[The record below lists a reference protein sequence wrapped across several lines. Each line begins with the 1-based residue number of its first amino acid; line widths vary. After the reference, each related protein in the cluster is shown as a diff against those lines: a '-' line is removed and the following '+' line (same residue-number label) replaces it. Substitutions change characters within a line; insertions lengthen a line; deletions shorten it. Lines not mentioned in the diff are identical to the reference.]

1 MGNLLVARKVAQG
14 REIGN
19 LLVAQY
25 LLAAAAAFA
34 RSDGGGSGRP
44 QTKGRA
50 RVKQMML
57 AAAAAALIATPALAE
72 PAGGAPG
79 AITRFGFV
87 ALNVSDMDR
96 SLAFY
101 RGLGLVERF
110 RHETPQVLE
119 VGLGATSPPPGS
131 ELLLVR
137 RKPGPGAVGPAGGYS
152 RTAFM
157 VTNLDEI
164 CRRLKAE
171 GRQVRGPTVAAAA
184 RVRVAFVPDPDGYSV
199 ELIEAMP

>member
-1 MGNLLVARKVAQG
+1 M
-14 REIGN
+14 
-19 LLVAQY
+19 
-25 LLAAAAAFA
+25 
-34 RSDGGGSGRP
+34 
-44 QTKGRA
+44 
-50 RVKQMML
+50 KQMML
-57 AAAAAALIATPALAE
+57 AAAAAVVMATPAMAQT
-72 PAGGAPG
+72 AAGAPG
-79 AITRFGFV
+79 AIQRFGFV

-101 RGLGLVERF
+101 KGLGLVERF
-110 RHETPQVLE
+110 RHETPRMLE

-137 RKPGPGAVGPAGGYS
+137 QKPEAGAVGPGGGYS

-157 VTNLDEI
+157 VTGLDEL
-164 CRRLKAE
+164 CRRLKVE

-199 ELIEAMP
+199 ELIEAIP